1 MSTFVY
7 FISTGKLVIGF
18 LKMTAVRDFFI
29 NSIYMIFD
37 IIPLI
42 HTNFTIVKNA
52 EQKFFLQTKCRM
64 NFRPAGRT
72 QDDLFVLQGTSCR
85 TKFLT
90 PCPASCKTGRLS
102 NSALQDAGQDAKNRP
117 ATFSVLELIGQT
129 IRIHRQY

>member
-1 MSTFVY
+1 MIDFM
-7 FISTGKLVIGF
+7 
-18 LKMTAVRDFFI
+18 KMIAVRDFVI

-37 IIPLI
+37 IISLI

-64 NFRPAGRT
+64 DFRPAGRT
-72 QDDLFVLQGTSCR
+72 QDDLFVLQGASCR

-117 ATFSVLELIGQT
+117 ATFSGGKKFNNNVFLNFLCNVKHLAQIQ
-129 IRIHRQY
+129 IVI

>member
-1 MSTFVY
+1 MH
-7 FISTGKLVIGF
+7 FISIGKLVIGF
-18 LKMTAVRDFFI
+18 MKMIVVGDFFI

-42 HTNFTIVKNA
+42 HTNFY
-52 EQKFFLQTKCRM
+52 QCLKCRM

-90 PCPASCKTGRLS
+90 PWPASCKTGRLS
-102 NSALQDAGQDAKNRP
+102 NSALQDAGQDEKNRP
-117 ATFSVLELIGQT
+117 ATFSVSHSHLSV
-129 IRIHRQY
+129 